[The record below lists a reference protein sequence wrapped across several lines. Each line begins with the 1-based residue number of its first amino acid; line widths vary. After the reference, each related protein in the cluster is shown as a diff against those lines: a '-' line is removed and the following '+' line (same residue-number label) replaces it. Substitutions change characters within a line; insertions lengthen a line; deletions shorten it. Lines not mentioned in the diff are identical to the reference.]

1 MVEGDVWAT
10 IRARYIAGEVTLNDL
25 AARYG
30 VTVEAILERALRCK
44 WEGGPR
50 ADELDRRILIR
61 RLTWA
66 LEQRVTA
73 LIDSEREATDKDAV
87 LLANLTRTL
96 EKLIE
101 LDKQEGG
108 SHEPEQESAEMRDI
122 RLKLEKRID
131 ALTKR

>member
-1 MVEGDVWAT
+1 MAVEDFWGAVRAQYVAGDA
-10 IRARYIAGEVTLNDL
+10 TLNAL
-25 AARYG
+25 AARHG
-30 VTVEAILERALRCK
+30 VTVEAILARALRCK
-44 WEGGPR
+44 WDGGQR
-50 ADELDRRILIR
+50 ADEFDRRILIR
-61 RLTWA
+61 RLAWA
-66 LEQRVTA
+66 LEQRVTS
-73 LIDSEREATDKDAV
+73 LVDDQREATDKDAA